1 MHWGIEYRSLPER
14 SERDLADW
22 MITQGVDHV
31 IGSHPH
37 VLQPMEVIQ
46 DKHTPAKHVV
56 VYSLGNFISNMSREH
71 TDGGVMVKVVL
82 GRKGLRRYI
91 ISAQY
96 SLIYS
101 SRYKNEQ
108 GKEDIRVVP
117 AASWSG
123 KNQNS
128 SFSVDSALI
137 KYVNNTRLFLKG
149 NNKEVEEYIFE

>member
-1 MHWGIEYRSLPER
+1 
-14 SERDLADW
+14 
-22 MITQGVDHV
+22 
-31 IGSHPH
+31 
-37 VLQPMEVIQ
+37 
-46 DKHTPAKHVV
+46 
-56 VYSLGNFISNMSREH
+56 MSREH

-149 NNKEVEEYIFE
+149 NNKEVEEYIF

>member
-1 MHWGIEYRSLPER
+1 MR
-14 SERDLADW
+14 
-22 MITQGVDHV
+22 QGVDLV

-37 VLQPMEVIQ
+37 FSQWSFAGERREFPTVWLFIHWVILYRTWAGNIPM
-46 DKHTPAKHVV
+46 
-56 VYSLGNFISNMSREH
+56 
-71 TDGGVMVKVVL
+71 GGGMVKVVL

-91 ISAQY
+91 VSAQY

-137 KYVNNTRLFLKG
+137 N
-149 NNKEVEEYIFE
+149 